1 MNKEEI
7 LAKSKQE
14 NRGMDF
20 VNLEASKRSMEVGWV
35 TILVLLAIVIVVNA
49 VTREKMSYD
58 ICFAM
63 LAGCGTIF
71 GYKYL
76 KMRKKHELVITV
88 CYALGALGCLVG
100 WILQLI
106 K

>member
-20 VNLEASKRSMEVGWV
+20 VNLEASKKSMEIGWV
-35 TILVLLAIVIVVNA
+35 TILVLLAVIIVVNA
-49 VTREKMSYD
+49 ITREKMSYD

-63 LAGCGTIF
+63 LAGCGAIF

-76 KMRKKHELVITV
+76 KMRKKHELVITA
-88 CYALGALGCLVG
+88 CYALGALGCLIG
-100 WILQLI
+100 WILQLV